1 MTGHRWSILKKRD
14 VKFLALC
21 AATLLLAG
29 LFVRESHLVVKMVE
43 GGYRKINIELV
54 GRLIQRGEL
63 SSKEAMFYR
72 DEREAAGGIR

>member
-1 MTGHRWSILKKRD
+1 MQGSRWSILQKKD
-14 VKFLALC
+14 AKFLAFC

-29 LFVRESHLVVKMVE
+29 LFIRESHLVVEMIE

-54 GRLIQRGEL
+54 ERFIQRGEL
-63 SSKEAMFYR
+63 SSEEAMFYR